1 MESFPKLYWSERS
14 EGERSRE
21 TREATA
27 TSSSRVG
34 YALLAAI
41 FIVFFVIDELLH
53 KFRESRRRKVSTGQN
68 RASSAERDV
77 ESER

>member
-21 TREATA
+21 TRKATA

-53 KFRESRRRKVSTGQN
+53 KFRESRRRKLSTGHK
-68 RASSAERDV
+68 RASSAEPDG
-77 ESER
+77 EDKI